1 MDGRDPV
8 SDLQILTD
16 ELAAYGDGNMLNRR
30 SLVVANKMDLL
41 NKNDREEIIDG
52 LVSVVE
58 EAGIRME
65 GDIIGI
71 SAGVTGEGLP
81 TLSNAMRDIVSLSEA
96 DKERQNAMVLRSMQ
110 DTVTMSPHLKTDK
123 RPLEM
128 SGQYLRSFSVK

>member
-8 SDLQILTD
+8 SDLEILTD
-16 ELAAYGDGNMLNRR
+16 ELAAYGDGDMLNRR

-41 NKNDREEIIDG
+41 NKNDQKEIIDG

-58 EAGIRME
+58 QAGIRME

-81 TLSNAMRDIVSLSEA
+81 SLSNAMRDIVSLSEA
-96 DKERQNAMVLRSMQ
+96 DNERQNAMN
-110 DTVTMSPHLKTDK
+110 
-123 RPLEM
+123 
-128 SGQYLRSFSVK
+128 

>member
-41 NKNDREEIIDG
+41 NKNDREEIIGG

-123 RPLEM
+123 KPLEM
-128 SGQYLRSFSVK
+128 SAQYLRSFSVK